1 MNYAITHLSSTI
13 RLWVPTQRW
22 ELVVPMGGGGVF
34 ILFTERMDLRS
45 HPGIFTFLI
54 NLVLFILD
62 CRYLPDQPH
71 PSKVRYTRVTPIA
84 QTPR

>member
-1 MNYAITHLSSTI
+1 MGPYPTLGIGCSKLDFVLSRSHV
-13 RLWVPTQRW
+13 LQ
-22 ELVVPMGGGGVF
+22 MGGEGVF